1 MDPPGA
7 TRKANV
13 RDIARFGRA
22 AVLTTASAWL
32 VLRAVGTV
40 TSVKVQRH
48 TEIVARVRADG
59 TVSVADL
66 STALDVSRSTI
77 RRDLHQLDRAG
88 VLTRVHGGAALV
100 AHLVDGPDSGRP
112 FADVARA
119 HTPEKA
125 AVARAAAARVR
136 DGEVVALDI
145 GTTTALL
152 ARELR
157 GRAITVVTNSL
168 AVLDEL
174 RHDDA
179 VELILLGGL
188 VRRSY
193 HSLVGVLTEDAVGQV
208 GVDRAFIGTSGIG
221 PGAHVMDTTF
231 VEVPVKRALIAAARE
246 VVALDIGTTTALLAR
261 ELRGRAITVVT
272 NSLAVLDELR
282 HDDAVELILLGGLVR
297 RSYHSL
303 VGVLTEDAVGQ
314 VGVDRAFLGTS
325 GIGPGGQVMDTTFV
339 EVPVKRALITAAR
352 EVVVV
357 ADGHKIPGSGTM
369 RVCVGDDVDVLVTT
383 ADADPAI
390 LEQCRHRGILVVLA

>member
-1 MDPPGA
+1 M
-7 TRKANV
+7 
-13 RDIARFGRA
+13 AR
-22 AVLTTASAWL
+22 
-32 VLRAVGTV
+32 
-40 TSVKVQRH
+40 VKVQRH

-59 TVSVADL
+59 TVTVADL
-66 STALDVSRSTI
+66 STALDVSASTI
-77 RRDLHQLDRAG
+77 RRDLHHLDRAG
-88 VLTRVHGGAALV
+88 VLTRVHGGAAL
-100 AHLVDGPDSGRP
+100 AAALVDGPDSGRP

-119 HTPEKA
+119 HTPEKS

-136 DGEVVALDI
+136 DGEVIALDI

-157 GRAITVVTNSL
+157 GRAVTVVTNSL

-193 HSLVGVLTEDAVGQV
+193 HSLVGVLTEDAV
-208 GVDRAFIGTSGIG
+208 S
-221 PGAHVMDTTF
+221 
-231 VEVPVKRALIAAARE
+231 
-246 VVALDIGTTTALLAR
+246 
-261 ELRGRAITVVT
+261 
-272 NSLAVLDELR
+272 
-282 HDDAVELILLGGLVR
+282 
-297 RSYHSL
+297 
-303 VGVLTEDAVGQ
+303 Q

-325 GIGPGGQVMDTTFV
+325 GIGPGGHVMDSTFV
-339 EVPVKRALITAAR
+339 EVPVKRALIAAAR

-383 ADADPAI
+383 SDADP
-390 LEQCRHRGILVVLA
+390 GILDECRARGVEVVLG

>member
-1 MDPPGA
+1 VAD
-7 TRKANV
+7 
-13 RDIARFGRA
+13 
-22 AVLTTASAWL
+22 
-32 VLRAVGTV
+32 
-40 TSVKVQRH
+40 VKVQRH

-66 STALDVSRSTI
+66 STALDVSASTI
-77 RRDLHQLDRAG
+77 RRDLHHLDRAG
-88 VLTRVHGGAALV
+88 VLTRVHGGAALH
-100 AHLVDGPDSGRP
+100 ADLLDGPDGSRP

-119 HTPEKA
+119 HTPEKS

-157 GRAITVVTNSL
+157 GRAVTVVTNSL

-174 RHDDA
+174 R
-179 VELILLGGL
+179 
-188 VRRSY
+188 Y
-193 HSLVGVLTEDAVGQV
+193 
-208 GVDRAFIGTSGIG
+208 
-221 PGAHVMDTTF
+221 
-231 VEVPVKRALIAAARE
+231 
-246 VVALDIGTTTALLAR
+246 
-261 ELRGRAITVVT
+261 
-272 NSLAVLDELR
+272 
-282 HDDAVELILLGGLVR
+282 DDAVELILLGGLVR